1 MDRTALDALAAR
13 MKESGTPDREQV
25 FRELREQ
32 GMSPIETIYVAARVF
47 DMSLPEAK
55 SAIYESPAW
64 RDQGA
69 DWRRLQDEAAES
81 AGDSSH

>member
-1 MDRTALDALAAR
+1 M
-13 MKESGTPDREQV
+13 

-32 GMSPIETIYVAARVF
+32 GRSPIETIYVVSRVF
-47 DMSLPEAK
+47 DLSLPEAK

-69 DWRRLQDEAAES
+69 GWQRLQEEAAES
-81 AGDSSH
+81 AGD